1 MSLVYSIERLEQGFI
16 VTDHDNGKVYACGKM
31 QAYGYDTTTVFNLIE
46 RLEEAY
52 KSLQEMPKQSDI
64 PMQ

>member
-16 VTDHDNGKVYACGKM
+16 VTDHDNGKVYACGKLT
-31 QAYGYDTTTVFNLIE
+31 AYGYDTGTVFNLIE
-46 RLEEAY
+46 RLEEVY
-52 KSLQEMPKQSDI
+52 KASQEAPKQSEL